1 MGWRGTEG
9 QSCKLIQLLRAL
21 LKKICF
27 KAWYFDVHDNLT
39 LSNSPSKLVA
49 EQIQTDQIYKA
60 SKYHSTKSIYFRRK
74 TAQIKFY
81 GQLALIFVV
90 GSKY

>member
-1 MGWRGTEG
+1 M
-9 QSCKLIQLLRAL
+9 
-21 LKKICF
+21 
-27 KAWYFDVHDNLT
+27 HDTLT
-39 LSNSPSKLVA
+39 LLNSSSKLVA

-60 SKYHSTKSIYFRRK
+60 SKYHSTKSIFFRRK

-90 GSKY
+90 GSKGPSINDISCQKGRESPLKADLLHKLI